1 MLGTLSL
8 KHPPPYG
15 SDQTLLPSKRIFVKY
30 LARLAPDTF
39 LGRLS
44 KTPKS
49 LPVLMGL
56 ALALTGCPEGTVQS
70 VETIDFDEANELFIQ
85 PIQVCNDNGGNCAN
99 INLFADITRKILEQA
114 QLRVSFLPTN
124 RLNNSRFLTI
134 EDSRNRTSADYEFYE
149 LTRTGGAGAFG
160 RHPDSTETSGPLN
173 VWFVDEIEGNSGN
186 DQFGIAWVGANGVLI
201 SDNILG
207 FGPNGRT
214 DTLAHE
220 IGHNLGLRHSSAGGN
235 STNLLADGD
244 TRLIPSTVA
253 DIGPDGAGLSNLT
266 AAQIQEIL
274 NSPLVSRSNTG
285 TAGQEIQAADHLS
298 TDHVHLAT
306 DHHHLSTEQ
315 HHLSTDHVHLSADQ
329 VTQLIN
335 RLAVLEGT
343 ANGTGS
349 WPPDAAITAQLP
361 SSVGRA
367 VPEPAGIL
375 GLSIIGISLVAGAR
389 RKSSTNP
396 IKP

>member
-1 MLGTLSL
+1 M
-8 KHPPPYG
+8 
-15 SDQTLLPSKRIFVKY
+15 KY
-30 LARLAPDTF
+30 LARLVPDTL

-70 VETIDFDEANELFIQ
+70 VQTIDFDSDNELFIQ

-99 INLFADITRKILEQA
+99 VNLFADITRKILEQA

-134 EDSRNRTSADYEFYE
+134 EDSRNRNSADYEFYE

-160 RHPDSTETSGPLN
+160 RHPDSTDTSGPIN
-173 VWFVDEIEGNSGN
+173 VWFVDEIEGSGGN
-186 DQFGIAWVGANGVLI
+186 DQFGIAWVDANGILI
-201 SDNILG
+201 SDNVLG

-220 IGHNLGLRHSSAGGN
+220 IGHNLGLRHSSADGSN
-235 STNLLADGD
+235 NLLADGD
-244 TRLIPSTVA
+244 DRLIPSTIA

-274 NSPLVSRSNTG
+274 NSPLVNRSNTG
-285 TAGQEIQAADHLS
+285 TAGQEIQATARLATDHVHLS
-298 TDHVHLAT
+298 TDHHHHSTDQVHHSTDHHHHSTDQVHLAT
-306 DHHHLSTEQ
+306 DH
-315 HHLSTDHVHLSADQ
+315 VHFSADQ

-335 RLAVLEGT
+335 GLAFLEGN
-343 ANGTGS
+343 ANGTAS
-349 WPPDAAITAQLP
+349 WPPDAALTAQLP
-361 SSVGRA
+361 SSVSRTI
-367 VPEPAGIL
+367 PEPIGIL
-375 GLSIIGISLVAGAR
+375 GLSIMGIPLLAGAR

-396 IKP
+396 MKP